1 MQNIFHEETRGDVA
15 RCLVPTAEDEMP
27 EHGAAICRHVGIRD
41 NLFGIV
47 NHIQFEKWKQETS
60 ILVWLSSVLRFLTLA
75 VALLDLVLL
84 VTLGISASADP
95 LEIYVRNIS
104 TIAALVVLAY
114 FFDRYFYFHN
124 ADIIDSYMLSLKTAC
139 LLLSIAGIV
148 KVIIS
153 GYYFA
158 FCLANG
164 NFVMFFYV
172 GEILV
177 WSMISLFAF
186 YYYKR
191 LRKN

>member
-1 MQNIFHEETRGDVA
+1 M
-15 RCLVPTAEDEMP
+15 
-27 EHGAAICRHVGIRD
+27 
-41 NLFGIV
+41 LFGIV

-153 GYYFA
+153 VYYLI
-158 FCLANG
+158 FCIASHNIVLL
-164 NFVMFFYV
+164 FYA

-177 WSMISLFAF
+177 WLMISLFAF
-186 YYYKR
+186 SYYLR
-191 LRKN
+191 LRKR